1 MTELTKITVDFPTL
15 NQNLDRIRNQIFRL
29 LPVFEE
35 DGEWLKPLDTLILE
49 LIGMYSFFPERK
61 DLLALICKLEGLRD
75 LGEEVDFLLYR
86 RTIFEA
92 CGLVNKVKAQ
102 CQQPQV

>member
-35 DGEWLKPLDTLILE
+35 GGEWLKPLDTLILE
-49 LIGMYSFFPERK
+49 LIGMYSFFPDRK

>member
-1 MTELTKITVDFPTL
+1 MTEITEIAVDFPTL

-35 DGEWLKPLDTLILE
+35 EGEWLKPLDTLILE
-49 LIGMYSFFPERK
+49 LVGMYSFFPERG
-61 DLLALICKLEGLRD
+61 DLLALICKLEGLRSF
-75 LGEEVDFLLYR
+75 GEDIDFLLYR

-92 CGLVNKVKAQ
+92 CGLVNKVKVQ
-102 CQQPQV
+102 CPV

>member
-1 MTELTKITVDFPTL
+1 MVCSRNIIVDAETL
-15 NQNLDRIRNQIFRL
+15 CYNLDRIRNQIFRL

-35 DGEWLKPLDTLILE
+35 EGEWLKPLDTLILE
-49 LIGMYSFFPERK
+49 LVGMYSLFPDRR
-61 DLLALICKLEGLRD
+61 DLLALICKLEGLKD
-75 LGEEVDFLLYR
+75 FGEDVDFLLYR

>member
-1 MTELTKITVDFPTL
+1 MPELTKITVDFPTL

-35 DGEWLKPLDTLILE
+35 GGEWLKPLDTLILE